1 METEETKFRELI
13 GRYNAGK
20 CSAEEVAWLESWYL
34 KLNDS
39 ERILL
44 SDDDLNKDNPLMWAE
59 ITKQTTPTVRLNYWK
74 IPAIAAAVLLVIG
87 TWFFF
92 PKFTSDEQDATFI
105 ATNNI
110 APGKED
116 ATLTLADGRKILLS
130 DALNGELAVEAGV
143 KITKSADGQ
152 LYYELLNG
160 DKTAVGLNTLSTTN
174 GQSYRIRLPD
184 GSFVHLNA
192 ASSLSYSSQ
201 LVSNGKRNVKLT
213 GEGYFEV
220 AKNREYPFVV
230 ETNQQQIEVVGTH
243 FNINAYADDGAVRTT
258 LEEGAVKVRSGNTV
272 LNITPGEQ
280 AVSKN
285 GNLSV
290 TAADLE
296 EVLAWKNGYFR
307 FNEEKLSNVMA
318 KLAKWYNIEVV
329 YTSNTNDE
337 TFTGTLS
344 RDKNISQALNILE
357 KTNGVKFKIEG
368 RRITVMP

>member
-44 SDDDLNKDNPLMWAE
+44 SDDDLNKDKPLMWAE
-59 ITKQTTPTVRLNYWK
+59 ITKQTTPAVRLNYWK

-92 PKFTSDEQDATFI
+92 SKSTSDEQDANFI
-105 ATNNI
+105 ATNDI

-152 LYYELLNG
+152 LNYELLNG

>member
-20 CSAEEVAWLESWYL
+20 CSPEEVAWLESWYL

-44 SDDDLNKDNPLMWAE
+44 NDDDLKKDKPLMWAE
-59 ITKQTTPTVRLNYWK
+59 VVKQTKPTVKLKYWK
-74 IPAIAAAVLLVIG
+74 ISAAAAAVFLLIG
-87 TWFFF
+87 TWFFL
-92 PKFTSDEQDATFI
+92 PERISEQQNTALLAKNDV
-105 ATNNI
+105 

-130 DALNGELAVEAGV
+130 DALNGVLAVEAGV

-152 LYYELLNG
+152 LNYELLSG
-160 DKTAVGLNTLSTTN
+160 DKTVVGLNTLSTTN

-192 ASSLSYSSQ
+192 ASTLSYSSQ
-201 LVSNGKRNVKLT
+201 LVDNGKRNVKLS
-213 GEGYFEV
+213 GEAYFEV
-220 AKNREYPFVV
+220 AKNQQFPFVV
-230 ETNQQQIEVVGTH
+230 QTNQQQIEVLGTH

-272 LNITPGEQ
+272 LDIAPGEQ

-290 TAADLE
+290 TAANLE

-318 KLAKWYNIEVV
+318 KLARWYNIEVV
-329 YTSNTNDE
+329 YTSKTNDE